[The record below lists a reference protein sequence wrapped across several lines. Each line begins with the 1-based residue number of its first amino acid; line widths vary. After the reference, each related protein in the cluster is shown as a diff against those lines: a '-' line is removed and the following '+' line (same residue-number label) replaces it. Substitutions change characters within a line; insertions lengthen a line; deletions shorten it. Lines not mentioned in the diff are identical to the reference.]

1 MLTYRILH
9 SNSRHAPLVFAC
21 PYIGEGACTSEL
33 PLRVANELIKA
44 TSSLVPQEKYR
55 LAQQN
60 LDKQKKDLDALEEA
74 EKAKAG
80 KQ

>member
-1 MLTYRILH
+1 MPLGVVNMLT
-9 SNSRHAPLVFAC
+9 SPLC
-21 PYIGEGACTSEL
+21 HL
-33 PLRVANELIKA
+33 PF
-44 TSSLVPQEKYR
+44 QEKYR